1 MPRVRRATCRSIPL
15 VRLPGRAEGDRL
27 TITPCYSPWDLTGEG
42 WIFPI
47 YTPFSETPIP
57 LPEGSYAALESGT
70 SADQGKR
77 FHGGVGMVMVVRYK
91 LGQGEGSPS

>member
-1 MPRVRRATCRSIPL
+1 M
-15 VRLPGRAEGDRL
+15 
-27 TITPCYSPWDLTGEG
+27 PCYSPWDLTGEG

-57 LPEGSYAALESGT
+57 LPEASYAALESGT

-77 FHGGVGMVMVVRYK
+77 FHGGVGMVMVVRYNS
-91 LGQGEGSPS
+91 GEGEGSRS